1 MINYTMSYFIL
12 GIVVALAAMVLAA
25 NIAAFGDG
33 EIYDRNDGYIG
44 RTDGEGI
51 IYDRL
56 DRRVGRIEHRGGC
69 ND

>member
-1 MINYTMSYFIL
+1 MINYIMSYFIL
-12 GIVVALAAMVLAA
+12 GVVVALAAMVFAA

-33 EIYDRNDGYIG
+33 IYDRNDGYIG

-56 DRRVGRIEHRGGC
+56 DRRVGRVEHRGRC